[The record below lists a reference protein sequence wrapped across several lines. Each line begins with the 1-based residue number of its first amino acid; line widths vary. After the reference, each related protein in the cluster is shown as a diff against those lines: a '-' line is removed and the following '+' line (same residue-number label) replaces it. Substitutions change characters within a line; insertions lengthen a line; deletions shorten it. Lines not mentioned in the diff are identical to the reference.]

1 MNQNEFL
8 LAVKDEII
16 NSFKGV
22 DKKYFDFNLPF
33 FLDPI
38 GKGIRTL
45 YCYYFSKMLGID
57 WNNSIKIAST
67 AEIVHL
73 ASLLHDDCIDNA
85 SSRRGSKTLN
95 SMFGISTA
103 ILVGDMIVSFAF
115 EKAKSISSEICFS
128 LVECVKRMSEGALFE
143 ERLKYKIITE
153 DDYIHLA
160 VLKTSQI
167 FRWMSVSCIF
177 IANKN
182 NYIESEKISRDF
194 GVSFQIIDDIIDIEG
209 DLNSTGKDT
218 FLDLFEGKITYPIII
233 AMSDKKLIDEIN
245 EYFSTK
251 NPIKLNQIRRYII
264 DNGITQ
270 KARQK
275 AISLIENIK
284 DDIISLGNIDS
295 AIEFYNYIYSLTQR
309 RR

>member
-1 MNQNEFL
+1 MNQHEFL
-8 LAVKDEII
+8 LAVRDEII
-16 NSFKGV
+16 DSFNKV

-38 GKGIRTL
+38 GKGVRTL
-45 YCYYFSKMLGID
+45 YCYYFSRMLGID
-57 WNNSIKIAST
+57 LNNSIKIASA

-85 SSRRGSKTLN
+85 SFRRGRQTLN
-95 SMFGISTA
+95 NMFGVSTA

-115 EKAKSISSEICFS
+115 EKAKSISSEVCFS
-128 LVECVKRMSEGALFE
+128 LVECVKKMSEGALFE
-143 ERLKYKIITE
+143 EKLKYKIITE

-160 VLKTSQI
+160 MLKTSQL
-167 FRWMSVSCIF
+167 FRWMSISCVF
-177 IANKN
+177 VANKSS
-182 NYIESEKISRDF
+182 YIESEKISRDF
-194 GVSFQIIDDIIDIEG
+194 GISFQIIDDIIDIEG
-209 DLNSTGKDT
+209 DLSSTGKDT
-218 FLDLFEGKITYPIII
+218 FLDLFDGKITYPIII
-233 AMSDKKLIDEIN
+233 AMNDKKLLDEIN

-251 NPIKLNQIRRYII
+251 DPVKLSKIRSYII

-270 KARQK
+270 KAREK

-284 DDIISLGNIDS
+284 DDIMSLGAVENS
-295 AIEFYNYIYSLTQR
+295 IEFYNYIYSLTQR